1 MLNEQAA
8 PFTVENYREMTD
20 EGHVFLR
27 NKNAKKKGNEILFSG
42 ITVESSCQEE
52 VVLNALEDL
61 KAFYR
66 YSLGET
72 FEGNTCFL
80 KVSSRKK
87 SGKSLKYTISIGKNG
102 VTVTAETP
110 RGAARALFRLQAMM
124 RLRRAPF
131 LMKGTFDSAKDLSP
145 AVAYLAFSTFMTNE
159 MDYPTAYHENYLK
172 RLARTLYSG
181 FHLNLQMMLF
191 AKSDLLS
198 EFDNPKAGENLETL
212 RKIVV
217 CAERF
222 GLDVYLS
229 YYLEPVKGDHPA
241 FQNHPEIRGSRLVG
255 TDNLY
260 VCCCSHDLVRRFYT
274 EQAARLFREVPGLG
288 GLLMIAGC
296 EGWLHC
302 HTACAQTP
310 DGRCECPRCRDLE
323 PERSVADMFNMIAA
337 GVKEV
342 SPEAEFIV
350 WNYGIHAWSDVLG
363 EKFVSCL
370 SKDCTV
376 MANFDTGDDFQLEGA
391 EGTYF
396 DYSFTCVGPS
406 SPYKAQ
412 TAIVQKRKMKMM
424 AKCESGTPLEYC
436 SLQYVPAM
444 TRWERKFAN
453 IIKTGSAG
461 AVFNWK
467 FVGYTEGLS
476 QELAGLM
483 SGGEQKNILKKLA
496 AQHFGEDNVQTLMQ
510 AWKKFDRAIDFHPFS
525 IGSAGYFKG
534 PFYIGPA
541 QPLLLTTDAPADIP
555 PSFYWR
561 NGRSPLFMNTLSF
574 VEPFGVK
581 SFMKAVTKL
590 EAHWSEGMEILE
602 KLSLHPEDKYLAKE
616 IKEHKQICRLF
627 QCFLRTAEAMAQF
640 YILRDSFQQEAYSP
654 EQAKEKLQAMREI
667 ALSEISNTETALE
680 ILKENHRI
688 AFCYGYR
695 YGISVEMCEYK
706 LKHTKLLIEKS
717 LPQKYYGITFSRQRH
732 PRWHF

>member
-1 MLNEQAA
+1 MLNEHAA
-8 PFTVENYREMTD
+8 PFAQENYQEMTD

-27 NKNAKKKGNEILFSG
+27 DNTAKLKGNEILFSG
-42 ITVESSCQEE
+42 VSVETSCKEE

-66 YSLGET
+66 NSLNET
-72 FEGNTCFL
+72 FEGTAL
-80 KVSSRKK
+80 KLCVSVKKK
-87 SGKSLKYTISIGKNG
+87 SGRSLKYAITVGKNG
-102 VTVTAETP
+102 VCIKADTP

-124 RLRRAPF
+124 RLRRAPY
-131 LMKGTFDSAKDLSP
+131 LVKGSFDSAKDLAPS
-145 AVAYLAFSTFMTNE
+145 VAYLAFSTMSTVA
-159 MDYPTAYHENYLK
+159 MDYPEAYHENYLK
-172 RLARTLYSG
+172 RLARSLYTG
-181 FHLNLQMMLF
+181 FHLNLKLALF
-191 AKSDLLS
+191 TKSELLS
-198 EFDNPKAGENLETL
+198 EFDSPEADENIATL
-212 RKIVV
+212 RKIVA
-217 CAERF
+217 CAARF
-222 GLDVYLS
+222 GLEVYLS
-229 YYLEPVKGDHPA
+229 YYLEPIKGDHPA
-241 FQNHPEIRGSRLVG
+241 FQRLPEIRGSRFVG
-255 TDNLY
+255 TDDLY
-260 VCCCSHDLVRRFYT
+260 ICCNSHDLVRRFYT
-274 EQAARLFREVPGLG
+274 EQAARLFREVPDLG
-288 GLLMIAGC
+288 GLLMISGC
-296 EGWLHC
+296 EGFLHC

-310 DGRCECPRCRDLE
+310 DGRCECPRCRELE
-323 PERSVADMFNMIAA
+323 PERSVADMFNMVAA
-337 GVKEV
+337 GVKKV
-342 SPEAEFIV
+342 APEAEVVV
-350 WNYGIHAWSDVLG
+350 WNYGIHAWSNVLG
-363 EKFVSCL
+363 EKFVSYL

-391 EGTYF
+391 SGTHF

-412 TAIVQKRKMKMM
+412 LKLVQKRKMKMM

-453 IIKTGSAG
+453 IINMGTAG

-483 SGGEQKNILKKLA
+483 SGGEQKSALKRLA
-496 AQHFGEDNVQTLMQ
+496 AQHYGEDNLATLFQ

-525 IGSAGYFKG
+525 IGSAGYFRG

-561 NGRSPLFMNTLSF
+561 NGRSPLFMNSLSF

-590 EAHWSEGMEILE
+590 EQHWSAGVEILE
-602 KLSLHPEDKYLAKE
+602 KLSLHPEDPYLAKE
-616 IKEHKQICRLF
+616 IKAHIEICKLF
-627 QCFLRTAEAMAQF
+627 QCFIRSAKAMAQF

-654 EQAKEKLQAMREI
+654 EQAKVKLQAMREI
-667 ALSEISNTETALE
+667 ALAEISNTEAAMA

-706 LKHTKLLIEKS
+706 LKHTKRLIEKE
-717 LPQKYYGITFSRQRH
+717 LPQKYYGLTFSRNRH

>member
-27 NKNAKKKGNEILFSG
+27 DKSAKEKGNEICFAG
-42 ITVESSCQEE
+42 IKVENSCENE
-52 VVLNALEDL
+52 AVSNALEDL

-66 YSLGET
+66 YSLEET
-72 FEGNTCFL
+72 FEGNEYFL
-80 KVSSRKK
+80 NVSSRKK
-87 SGKSLKYTISIGKNG
+87 NGKSLQYSISIGKNG
-102 VTVTAETP
+102 VTITAETP

-131 LMKGTFDSAKDLSP
+131 LKKGTFDSSKDLSP
-145 AVAYLAFSTFMTNE
+145 AVAYPAFSTYMTNE
-159 MDYPTAYHENYLK
+159 MDYPEAYHENYLK

-181 FHLNLQMMLF
+181 FHLNLQMAIF
-191 AKSDLLS
+191 AKSELLS
-198 EFDNPKAGENLETL
+198 EFDHPDAEKNLETL
-212 RKIVV
+212 RKIVA
-217 CAERF
+217 CAEKF

-229 YYLEPVKGDHPA
+229 YYLEPIKGDHPA
-241 FQNHPEIRGSRLVG
+241 FQNHPEIRGSRIVG

-260 VCCCSHDLVRRFYT
+260 ICCCSSDMVRRFYT
-274 EQAARLFREVPGLG
+274 EQAARLFREIPGLG

-310 DGRCECPRCRDLE
+310 DGLCECPRCRELE
-323 PERSVADMFNMIAA
+323 PERSVADMFNMMAA
-337 GVKEV
+337 GVKKV
-342 SPEAEFIV
+342 SPEADFVV

-363 EKFVSCL
+363 EKFVSYL

-376 MANFDTGDDFQLEGA
+376 MANFDTGDDFKLEGA

-406 SPYKAQ
+406 TPYKAQ
-412 TAIVQKRKMKMM
+412 MALTQKRKMKMM

-444 TRWERKFAN
+444 TRWERKYSN
-453 IIKTGSAG
+453 IIKMGSSG

-496 AQHFGEDNVQTLMQ
+496 AQHFGSDNVETVLQ

-541 QPLLLTTDAPADIP
+541 QPLLLSTDTPADIP
-555 PSFYWR
+555 ACFFWR
-561 NGRSPLFMNTLSF
+561 NGRSPLFMNSLAF
-574 VEPFGVK
+574 VAPFGVN
-581 SFMKAVTKL
+581 SFLRALNKL
-590 EAHWSEGMEILE
+590 ERYWGEGVAKLE
-602 KLSLHPEDKYLAKE
+602 ELVLHPEDAYLSKE
-616 IKEHKQICRLF
+616 ISAHKAICKLF
-627 QCFLRTAEAMAQF
+627 LCFMKTAKAMVKFYALRESLLAER
-640 YILRDSFQQEAYSP
+640 YTL
-654 EQAKEKLQAMREI
+654 EQGTEKLRQMREI
-667 ALSEISNTETALE
+667 ALAEIENTQDAIE
-680 ILKENHRI
+680 ILKGNHRI

-706 LKHTKLLIEKS
+706 IQHTKRLIEKD
-717 LPQKYYGITFSRQRH
+717 LPQKHYGMTFSRQRH